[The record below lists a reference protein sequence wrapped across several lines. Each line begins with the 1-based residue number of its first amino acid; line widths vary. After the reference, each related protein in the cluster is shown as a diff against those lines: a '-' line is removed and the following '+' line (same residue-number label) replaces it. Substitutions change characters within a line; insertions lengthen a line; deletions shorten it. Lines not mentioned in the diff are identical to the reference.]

1 MKYSVTF
8 IMVTFIGIIIAGAA
22 VEAYLDHSPT
32 LCAVLSIVSFYFVW
46 GASMAPDNEKY
57 SDEYNKKRKGL

>member
-1 MKYSVTF
+1 MKYSFTF
-8 IMVTFIGIIIAGAA
+8 KIVMFIGITLGCFAI
-22 VEAYLDHSPT
+22 VAYQEQLPT
-32 LCAVLSIVSFYFVW
+32 LCAVMCVVSFFFVW